1 MKKKYTSLTDQ
12 EVEKLE
18 KIEEETGLTCS
29 EHIRRAI
36 DDYIEK
42 YERKKG

>member
-18 KIEEETGLTCS
+18 KIEGETGLTCS

-36 DDYIEK
+36 DEYIEK
-42 YERKKG
+42 YDRKKE

>member
-36 DDYIEK
+36 DEYLKKIEK
-42 YERKKG
+42 DG